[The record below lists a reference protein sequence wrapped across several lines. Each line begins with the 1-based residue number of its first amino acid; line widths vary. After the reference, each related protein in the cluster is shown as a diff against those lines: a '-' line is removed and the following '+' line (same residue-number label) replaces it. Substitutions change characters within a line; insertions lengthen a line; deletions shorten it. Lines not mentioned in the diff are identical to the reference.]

1 VVERTESLG
10 SAEVDK
16 GLFSLNEQPSLNRG
30 LSSRKQ
36 MKREYIPKTIIQ
48 FLRERKSFH
57 ENSENL
63 LRHMTNINKI
73 TSPSPQ
79 IRPALLN
86 VPELTLEPNDSTP
99 TVSTP
104 TVIAVSASLAD
115 RRRSQLR
122 QEHSRSAVHQGVR
135 SAGQES
141 LLPERSTPC

>member
-1 VVERTESLG
+1 MAERTESVG
-10 SAEVDK
+10 SIDVDK
-16 GLFSLNEQPSLNRG
+16 GLFTLNEQPNLNRG

-63 LRHMTNINKI
+63 QRHMTNVNKI

-79 IRPALLN
+79 IRPALIN
-86 VPELTLEPNDSTP
+86 VPELTLEPNE
-99 TVSTP
+99 STP
-104 TVIAVSASLAD
+104 TVIAVSAQLAD
-115 RRRSQLR
+115 RRGRKLR
-122 QEHSRSAVHQGVR
+122 EEHFGPAVHQRVR

-141 LLPERSTPC
+141 VLFERSTLS